1 MTEQSRSTS
10 TRRTVANRPV
20 TTNPTTS
27 SAGQAKPA
35 TPSEPAYKKGA
46 VRSLKGLVIKV
57 QFSEEVPEINE
68 MLYVENDKQSP
79 LIVSS
84 ITDGDTAL
92 CLNIGGDYSIRK
104 GDLVLRSG
112 HSLEIPVG
120 EEMIGR
126 VWDAM
131 ARPID
136 GKPQLDDSVLQK
148 MTKRAIFQPNYQEAS
163 LESRQDDVLE
173 TGLKVL
179 DFFTPFVKGRK
190 IGIVGGAGV
199 GKTVLTMEIIN
210 NVAEGSGAISMFAGI
225 GERIRE
231 GHELYETLA
240 DNDLLKTTAMF
251 FGQMNENP
259 VQRSLIGLAAITLAE
274 YFRDDLKRDVLLF
287 ADNMY
292 RYIQAK
298 NEVSTIIDQ
307 TPAEGGYQP
316 TVFSDVKTFQDRLA
330 SNQNGSITSLQ
341 TIYVPADDLSDPA
354 VQMIQHELDSTIVLS
369 RAVAAQGIRPAV
381 DILASKSSLLTPEVV
396 GERHY
401 KLSVKATAI
410 LQKYESLKGIV
421 AIIGESELSAEDR
434 DDYYKAKQLIEFF
447 KQRFNVMEK
456 VTGVAGEHM
465 TRAKTLDGV
474 EEIIGKIEL
483 DDKDNDI
490 SDTESPQSPISAI
503 EGKSE
508 GTNSGDD
515 VINTTDTI
523 NTTTP
528 ESTDGVV
535 GSFVESVSG
544 QTADSQVEFIDQL
557 TETATPEEVT
567 ELKEL
572 NVYPASNNQ
581 VETK

>member
-1 MTEQSRSTS
+1 MSQ
-10 TRRTVANRPV
+10 
-20 TTNPTTS
+20 
-27 SAGQAKPA
+27 
-35 TPSEPAYKKGA
+35 PSVYKTGV
-46 VRSLKGLVIKV
+46 VRGLKGIVLRV
-57 QFSEEVPEINE
+57 QFLEDLPDINE
-68 MLYVENDKQSP
+68 MLYVDNDKQSP
-79 LIVSS
+79 LLVSS
-84 ITDGDTAL
+84 IAGGDIAI
-92 CLNIGGDYSIRK
+92 CLNIGGDYGIQK
-104 GDLVLRSG
+104 GEKVVRTG
-112 HSLEIPVG
+112 RSLEIPVG
-120 EEMIGR
+120 EAMIGR

-136 GKPQLDDSVLQK
+136 GKPQLDDTVLAD
-148 MTKRAIFQPNYQEAS
+148 MPKRAIFAPAFQETS
-163 LESRQDDVLE
+163 LQSRSDDVLE

-210 NVAEGSGAISMFAGI
+210 NVAVGSGAISMFAGI

-231 GHELYETLA
+231 GHELYKTLA

-259 VQRSLIGLAAITLAE
+259 VQRSLVGLSAITLAE
-274 YFRDDLKRDVLLF
+274 YFRDDQKKDVLLF

-292 RYIQAK
+292 RYIQAR

-330 SNQNGSITSLQ
+330 SNDNGSITALQ

-369 RAVAAQGIRPAV
+369 RSVAAQGIRPAV

-401 KLSVKATAI
+401 DLATRSIAI
-410 LQKYESLKGIV
+410 LQKYESLKGII

-434 DDYYKAKQLIEFF
+434 DDYGKAKQLIEFF

-456 VTGVAGEHM
+456 VTGIPGEHM
-465 TRAKTLDGV
+465 TREDTLNGV
-474 EEIIGKIEL
+474 EAIIGKAEVL
-483 DDKDNDI
+483 EA
-490 SDTESPQSPISAI
+490 ESSADSKPAVTPAAAAQPAAP
-503 EGKSE
+503 EP
-508 GTNSGDD
+508 
-515 VINTTDTI
+515 TTDT
-523 NTTTP
+523 
-528 ESTDGVV
+528 
-535 GSFVESVSG
+535 
-544 QTADSQVEFIDQL
+544 
-557 TETATPEEVT
+557 EVR
-567 ELKEL
+567 
-572 NVYPASNNQ
+572 
-581 VETK
+581 

>member
-1 MTEQSRSTS
+1 MSEQTI
-10 TRRTVANRPV
+10 
-20 TTNPTTS
+20 
-27 SAGQAKPA
+27 
-35 TPSEPAYKKGA
+35 YKKGS

-57 QFSEEVPEINE
+57 QFVEDMPDLNE
-68 MLYVENDKQSP
+68 MLYVDNEKQSP
-79 LIVSS
+79 LLVSS
-84 ITDGDTAL
+84 LTNGDMAV
-92 CLNIGGDYSIRK
+92 CLNIGGDYSIQK
-104 GDLVLRSG
+104 GDAVTRSG

-120 EEMIGR
+120 DAMIGR

-136 GKPQLDDSVLQK
+136 GKPQLDDAVLAD
-148 MTKRAIFQPNYQEAS
+148 MPKRAIFSPSFQETS
-163 LESRQDDVLE
+163 LVNRSDDVLE

-210 NVAEGSGAISMFAGI
+210 NVATGSGALSIFAGI

-231 GHELYETLA
+231 GHELYKTLG

-259 VQRSLIGLAAITLAE
+259 VQRSLIGLSAITLAE
-274 YFRDDLKRDVLLF
+274 HFRDDQKKDVLLF

-330 SNQNGSITSLQ
+330 SNVNGSITALQ

-369 RAVAAQGIRPAV
+369 RAVAAQGIRPSV

-401 KLSVKATAI
+401 DLATRAMAI
-410 LQKYESLKGIV
+410 LQKYESLKGII

-434 DDYYKAKQLIEFF
+434 DDYNKAKQLIEFF

-456 VTGVAGEHM
+456 VTGVPGEHM
-465 TRAKTLDGV
+465 TREETLAGV
-474 EEIIGKIEL
+474 EEIIGKAEQ
-483 DDKDNDI
+483 KGEPAE
-490 SDTESPQSPISAI
+490 TSAAVPAAQP
-503 EGKSE
+503 EAKPADQAGPPAEK
-508 GTNSGDD
+508 
-515 VINTTDTI
+515 
-523 NTTTP
+523 P
-528 ESTDGVV
+528 ESVK
-535 GSFVESVSG
+535 
-544 QTADSQVEFIDQL
+544 
-557 TETATPEEVT
+557 EE
-567 ELKEL
+567 K
-572 NVYPASNNQ
+572 
-581 VETK
+581 

>member
-1 MTEQSRSTS
+1 MSKK
-10 TRRTVANRPV
+10 ANITGKIR
-20 TTNPTTS
+20 
-27 SAGQAKPA
+27 A
-35 TPSEPAYKKGA
+35 
-46 VRSLKGLVIKV
+46 LKGLVITV
-57 QFSEEVPEINE
+57 QFIDDMPSINE
-68 MLYVENDKQSP
+68 IVHVDNENDSP
-79 LIVSS
+79 LLVSS
-84 ITDGDTAL
+84 INGGDTAT
-92 CLNIGGDYSIRK
+92 CLNIGGDYGIKK
-104 GDLVLRSG
+104 GDGVSRSG
-112 HSLEIPVG
+112 RSLEIPVG
-120 EEMIGR
+120 EAMIGR

-136 GKPQLDDSVLQK
+136 GKPQLDEATLDK
-148 MTKRAIFQPNYQEAS
+148 MIKRPIFAPDFQETS
-163 LESRQDDVLE
+163 LESRQDDILE

-231 GHELYETLA
+231 GHELYQTLE

-274 YFRDDLKRDVLLF
+274 YFRDDMKKDVLLF

-292 RYIQAK
+292 RYIQAR

-330 SNQNGSITSLQ
+330 SNANGSITALQ

-401 KLSVKATAI
+401 ELATRSMAI
-410 LQKYESLKGIV
+410 LQKYESLKGII
-421 AIIGESELSAEDR
+421 AIIGESELSSEDR
-434 DDYYKAKQLIEFF
+434 DDYLKAKALIEFF

-456 VTGVAGEHM
+456 VTGIPGEH
-465 TRAKTLDGV
+465 TSREQTLDGV
-474 EEIIGKIEL
+474 EAIIGKIDGPNE
-483 DDKDNDI
+483 
-490 SDTESPQSPISAI
+490 AI
-503 EGKSE
+503 E
-508 GTNSGDD
+508 
-515 VINTTDTI
+515 
-523 NTTTP
+523 
-528 ESTDGVV
+528 
-535 GSFVESVSG
+535 
-544 QTADSQVEFIDQL
+544 
-557 TETATPEEVT
+557 PEEQQDT
-567 ELKEL
+567 
-572 NVYPASNNQ
+572 
-581 VETK
+581 VEEKDKPEAE

>member
-1 MTEQSRSTS
+1 MSKK
-10 TRRTVANRPV
+10 ANI
-20 TTNPTTS
+20 T
-27 SAGQAKPA
+27 GKI
-35 TPSEPAYKKGA
+35 
-46 VRSLKGLVIKV
+46 RSLKGLVITV
-57 QFSEEVPEINE
+57 QFIDDMPSINE
-68 MLYVENDKQSP
+68 IVYVDNENDSP
-79 LIVSS
+79 LLVSS
-84 ITDGDTAL
+84 LSGGDTAI
-92 CLNIGGDYSIRK
+92 CLNIGGDYSIQK
-104 GDLVLRSG
+104 GDGVSRSG
-112 HSLEIPVG
+112 KSLEIPVG

-136 GKPQLDDSVLQK
+136 GKPQLDQATLDK
-148 MTKRAIFQPNYQEAS
+148 MIKRPIFAPDFQETS
-163 LESRQDDVLE
+163 LESRQDDILE

-231 GHELYETLA
+231 GHELYQTLE

-274 YFRDDLKRDVLLF
+274 YFRDDMKKDVLLF

-292 RYIQAK
+292 RYIQAR

-330 SNQNGSITSLQ
+330 SNANGSITALQ

-401 KLSVKATAI
+401 ELATRSMAI
-410 LQKYESLKGIV
+410 LQKYESLKGII
-421 AIIGESELSAEDR
+421 AIIGESELSSEDR
-434 DDYYKAKQLIEFF
+434 DDYLKAKALIEFF

-456 VTGVAGEHM
+456 VTGIPGEH
-465 TRAKTLDGV
+465 TSREQTLDGV
-474 EEIIGKIEL
+474 EAIIGKIDGLNE
-483 DDKDNDI
+483 
-490 SDTESPQSPISAI
+490 AI
-503 EGKSE
+503 E
-508 GTNSGDD
+508 
-515 VINTTDTI
+515 
-523 NTTTP
+523 
-528 ESTDGVV
+528 
-535 GSFVESVSG
+535 
-544 QTADSQVEFIDQL
+544 
-557 TETATPEEVT
+557 PEEQQVT
-567 ELKEL
+567 IEEKDKSGAE
-572 NVYPASNNQ
+572 
-581 VETK
+581 

>member
-1 MTEQSRSTS
+1 MSEQT
-10 TRRTVANRPV
+10 AF
-20 TTNPTTS
+20 
-27 SAGQAKPA
+27 
-35 TPSEPAYKKGA
+35 KKGT
-46 VRSLKGLVIKV
+46 VRSLKGLVIKI
-57 QFSEEVPEINE
+57 QFDDGMPDINE
-68 MLYVENDKQSP
+68 MLYVDNEKKSP
-79 LIVSS
+79 LLVSS
-84 ITDGDTAL
+84 LAHGDTAV
-92 CLNIGGDYSIRK
+92 CLNIGGDYGIMK
-104 GDLVLRSG
+104 GDKVSRSG

-120 EEMIGR
+120 EQMIGR

-136 GKPQLDDSVLQK
+136 GKPQLDDATLEK
-148 MTKRAIFQPNYQEAS
+148 MPKRAIFAPAFQETS
-163 LESRQDDVLE
+163 LKNRPDEVLE

-210 NVAEGSGAISMFAGI
+210 NVAQGSGAISMFAGI

-231 GHELYETLA
+231 GHELYKTLQ
-240 DNDLLKTTAMF
+240 DNDLLKNTAMF

-259 VQRSLIGLAAITLAE
+259 VQRSLIGLSAITLAE
-274 YFRDDLKRDVLLF
+274 HFRDDQKKDVLLF

-330 SNQNGSITSLQ
+330 TNDNGSITALQ

-401 KLSVKATAI
+401 DLATRATAI
-410 LQKYESLKGIV
+410 LQKYESLKGII

-434 DDYYKAKQLIEFF
+434 DDYTKAKLLIEFF

-456 VTGVAGEHM
+456 VTGVPGEHM
-465 TRAKTLDGV
+465 TREDTLNGV
-474 EEIIGKIEL
+474 EEIIGKIEPKGKKADEGEKPAAPEAPVDKPAEKTEEKPA
-483 DDKDNDI
+483 DDK
-490 SDTESPQSPISAI
+490 P
-503 EGKSE
+503 
-508 GTNSGDD
+508 
-515 VINTTDTI
+515 
-523 NTTTP
+523 
-528 ESTDGVV
+528 
-535 GSFVESVSG
+535 
-544 QTADSQVEFIDQL
+544 ADEKHED
-557 TETATPEEVT
+557 
-567 ELKEL
+567 K
-572 NVYPASNNQ
+572 
-581 VETK
+581 

>member
-1 MTEQSRSTS
+1 MSKK
-10 TRRTVANRPV
+10 ANI
-20 TTNPTTS
+20 T
-27 SAGQAKPA
+27 GKI
-35 TPSEPAYKKGA
+35 
-46 VRSLKGLVIKV
+46 RSLKGLVVTV
-57 QFSEEVPEINE
+57 QFIDDMPNINE
-68 MLYVENDKQSP
+68 IIYVDNENDSP
-79 LIVSS
+79 LLVSS
-84 ITDGDTAL
+84 MSGGDTAI
-92 CLNIGGDYSIRK
+92 CLNIGGDYSIQK
-104 GDLVLRSG
+104 GDGVSRSG
-112 HSLEIPVG
+112 KSLEIPVG

-136 GKPQLDDSVLQK
+136 GKPQLDQATLDK
-148 MTKRAIFQPNYQEAS
+148 MIKRPIFAPDFQETS
-163 LESRQDDVLE
+163 LESRQDDILE

-231 GHELYETLA
+231 GHELYQTLE

-274 YFRDDLKRDVLLF
+274 YFRDDMKKDVLLF

-292 RYIQAK
+292 RYIQAR

-330 SNQNGSITSLQ
+330 SNANGSITALQ

-401 KLSVKATAI
+401 ELATRSMAI
-410 LQKYESLKGIV
+410 LQKYESLKGII
-421 AIIGESELSAEDR
+421 AIIGESELSSEDR
-434 DDYYKAKQLIEFF
+434 DDYLKAKALIEFF

-456 VTGVAGEHM
+456 VTGIPGEH
-465 TRAKTLDGV
+465 TSREQTLDGV
-474 EEIIGKIEL
+474 EAIIGKIDGLNE
-483 DDKDNDI
+483 
-490 SDTESPQSPISAI
+490 AI
-503 EGKSE
+503 E
-508 GTNSGDD
+508 
-515 VINTTDTI
+515 
-523 NTTTP
+523 
-528 ESTDGVV
+528 
-535 GSFVESVSG
+535 
-544 QTADSQVEFIDQL
+544 
-557 TETATPEEVT
+557 PEEQQIT
-567 ELKEL
+567 IEEKDKSGAE
-572 NVYPASNNQ
+572 
-581 VETK
+581 

>member
-1 MTEQSRSTS
+1 MSKK
-10 TRRTVANRPV
+10 ANITGKIR
-20 TTNPTTS
+20 
-27 SAGQAKPA
+27 A
-35 TPSEPAYKKGA
+35 
-46 VRSLKGLVIKV
+46 LKGLVITV
-57 QFSEEVPEINE
+57 QFVDDMPSINE
-68 MLYVENDKQSP
+68 IVYVDNENDSP
-79 LIVSS
+79 LHVSS
-84 ITDGDTAL
+84 LSGGDTAI
-92 CLNIGGDYSIRK
+92 CLNIGGDYGIQK
-104 GDLVLRSG
+104 GDGVSRSG
-112 HSLEIPVG
+112 KSLEIPVG

-136 GKPQLDDSVLQK
+136 GKPQLDQATLDK
-148 MTKRAIFQPNYQEAS
+148 MIKRPIFAPDFQETS
-163 LESRQDDVLE
+163 LESRQDDILE

-231 GHELYETLA
+231 GHELYQTLE

-274 YFRDDLKRDVLLF
+274 YFRDDMKKDVLLF

-292 RYIQAK
+292 RYIQAR

-330 SNQNGSITSLQ
+330 SNANGSITALQ

-381 DILASKSSLLTPEVV
+381 DILSSKSSLLTPEVV

-401 KLSVKATAI
+401 ELATRSMAI
-410 LQKYESLKGIV
+410 LQKYESLKGII
-421 AIIGESELSAEDR
+421 AIIGESELSSEDR
-434 DDYYKAKQLIEFF
+434 DDYLKAKALIEFF

-456 VTGVAGEHM
+456 VTGIPGEH
-465 TRAKTLDGV
+465 TSREQTLDGV
-474 EEIIGKIEL
+474 EAIIGKIDGLNE
-483 DDKDNDI
+483 
-490 SDTESPQSPISAI
+490 AI
-503 EGKSE
+503 E
-508 GTNSGDD
+508 
-515 VINTTDTI
+515 
-523 NTTTP
+523 
-528 ESTDGVV
+528 
-535 GSFVESVSG
+535 
-544 QTADSQVEFIDQL
+544 
-557 TETATPEEVT
+557 PEEQQIT
-567 ELKEL
+567 IEEKDKSGAE
-572 NVYPASNNQ
+572 
-581 VETK
+581 

>member
-1 MTEQSRSTS
+1 MSEE
-10 TRRTVANRPV
+10 TV
-20 TTNPTTS
+20 
-27 SAGQAKPA
+27 
-35 TPSEPAYKKGA
+35 YKKGV
-46 VRSLKGLVIKV
+46 VRTLKGLVIKV
-57 QFSEEVPEINE
+57 QFDEGMPDLNE
-68 MLYVENDKQSP
+68 MVYVDNDKKSP
-79 LIVSS
+79 LLVSS
-84 ITDGDTAL
+84 LTGGDMAV
-92 CLNIGGDYSIRK
+92 CLNIGGDYSIQK
-104 GDLVLRSG
+104 GDTVTRSG
-112 HSLEIPVG
+112 RSLEIPVG
-120 EEMIGR
+120 EEMVGR

-131 ARPID
+131 GRPID
-136 GKPQLDDSVLQK
+136 GKPQLEDAILSK
-148 MTKRAIFQPNYQEAS
+148 MIKRPIFAPAFQESS
-163 LESRQDDVLE
+163 LENKSDDVLE

-210 NVAEGSGAISMFAGI
+210 NVATGSGALSIFAGI

-231 GHELYETLA
+231 GHELFKTLA

-259 VQRSLIGLAAITLAE
+259 VQRSLIGLSAITLAE
-274 YFRDDLKRDVLLF
+274 YFRDDQKKDVLLF

-316 TVFSDVKTFQDRLA
+316 TVFSDVKTFQDRL
-330 SNQNGSITSLQ
+330 STNKNGSITALQ

-401 KLSVKATAI
+401 DLATRATAI
-410 LQKYESLKGIV
+410 LQKYESLKGII

-434 DDYYKAKQLIEFF
+434 DDYNKAKELVEFF

-456 VTGVAGEHM
+456 VTGVPGEHM
-465 TRAKTLDGV
+465 TREQTLDGV
-474 EEIIGKIEL
+474 EAIVGKAAPKDVA
-483 DDKDNDI
+483 DDAK
-490 SDTESPQSPISAI
+490 PA
-503 EGKSE
+503 
-508 GTNSGDD
+508 
-515 VINTTDTI
+515 
-523 NTTTP
+523 
-528 ESTDGVV
+528 
-535 GSFVESVSG
+535 
-544 QTADSQVEFIDQL
+544 
-557 TETATPEEVT
+557 ETAAPAEPAEPVAAAPEQ
-567 ELKEL
+567 K
-572 NVYPASNNQ
+572 AA
-581 VETK
+581 

>member
-1 MTEQSRSTS
+1 MSADEQ
-10 TRRTVANRPV
+10 VGAP
-20 TTNPTTS
+20 
-27 SAGQAKPA
+27 
-35 TPSEPAYKKGA
+35 KGT
-46 VRSLKGLVIKV
+46 VRSLKGIVITV
-57 QFSEEVPEINE
+57 QFIDGMPDVNE
-68 MLYVENDKQSP
+68 MLYVDNETRSP
-79 LIVSS
+79 LLVNSL
-84 ITDGDTAL
+84 TGGDMAI

-104 GDLVLRSG
+104 GDKVIRSG

-120 EEMIGR
+120 DEMVGR
-126 VWDAM
+126 VWDAL

-136 GKPQLDDSVLQK
+136 GKPQLDDAVLEK
-148 MTKRAIFQPNYQEAS
+148 MVKRPIFSPAFQETS
-163 LESRQDDVLE
+163 LESRPDDVLE

-210 NVAEGSGAISMFAGI
+210 NVAVGSGAISMFAGI

-231 GHELYETLA
+231 GHELYKTLQ

-259 VQRSLIGLAAITLAE
+259 VQRSLIGLSAITLAE
-274 YFRDDLKRDVLLF
+274 YFRDDRKKDVLLF

-316 TVFSDVKTFQDRLA
+316 TVFSDVKTLQDRLA
-330 SNQNGSITSLQ
+330 SNENGSITALQ

-381 DILASKSSLLTPEVV
+381 DILASNSSVLTPDIV

-401 KLSVKATAI
+401 DLVTRATAI
-410 LQKYESLKGIV
+410 LQKYESLKGII

-434 DDYYKAKQLIEFF
+434 DDYLKAKKLTQFF
-447 KQRFNVMEK
+447 SQRFNVMEK
-456 VTGVAGEHM
+456 VTGVPGEHV
-465 TRAKTLDGV
+465 TREQTLDGV
-474 EEIIGKIEL
+474 EAIIGAAQK
-483 DDKDNDI
+483 
-490 SDTESPQSPISAI
+490 ESP
-503 EGKSE
+503 K
-508 GTNSGDD
+508 TDD
-515 VINTTDTI
+515 ERA
-523 NTTTP
+523 P
-528 ESTDGVV
+528 LPP
-535 GSFVESVSG
+535 SVSAEKEG
-544 QTADSQVEFIDQL
+544 DSK
-557 TETATPEEVT
+557 VT
-567 ELKEL
+567 
-572 NVYPASNNQ
+572 Q
-581 VETK
+581 